1 MSKINKEFEII
12 EADQDIK
19 IAKRDR
25 LFSRAKK
32 TQRRINEY
40 REKIDCLK
48 NERWRD
54 TIGVNLDDDDI
65 L

>member
-1 MSKINKEFEII
+1 MRIINKEYELV
-12 EADQDIK
+12 EKEQDEK
-19 IAKRDR
+19 LVQREK
-25 LFSRAKK
+25 LFMRSKK
-32 TQRRINEY
+32 AARKMTEY

-54 TIGVNLDDDDI
+54 TIGVNLEEGD

>member
-1 MSKINKEFEII
+1 MAKINKEFEII
-12 EADQDIK
+12 EADQDMK

-48 NERWRD
+48 NERWTD
-54 TIGVNLDDDDI
+54 TIGVNLDDDDD